1 MGTFEKHR
9 NYLFAIAY
17 RMLGSVSDAEDMIQ
31 EAYLRFQQIDEA
43 QVKSPKSYLST
54 IVTRLCLDHL
64 KSARVQRE
72 QYIGPWLPEPLLVTS
87 DSEPAQITER
97 LDSISFAF
105 LMLLEKLT
113 PNERA
118 VFLLREV
125 FNYGYDEIA
134 AIIGQKEATCRQYFS
149 RAKKHLADNRPR
161 FEIQTEAHTEI
172 MTQFL
177 TSCQTGDLHGL
188 EQLLAEDV
196 ISFNDGGGKVVAATR
211 PVFGRNRVARLWIG
225 IAKKAPTNFKAE
237 MTLINGK
244 QGLIGRVNGEIVF
257 TMVMD
262 IQGGHIKQIW
272 TVRNPDK
279 LKHLTKG

>member
-1 MGTFEKHR
+1 MDTFEEHR

-17 RMLGSVSDAEDMIQ
+17 RMLGSVGDAEDMVQ
-31 EAYLRFQQIDEA
+31 EAYLRFRQVDKA

-54 IVTRLCLDHL
+54 IITRLCLDHL

-72 QYIGPWLPEPLLVTS
+72 QYIGPWLPEPLLITS
-87 DSEPAQITER
+87 DNEPARTTEM

-105 LMLLEKLT
+105 LVLLEKLT

-125 FNYGYDEIA
+125 FNYDYDEIA
-134 AIIGQKEATCRQYFS
+134 AIIGKEAATCRQYFS
-149 RAKKHLADNRPR
+149 RAKKHLTDNRPR

-177 TSCQTGDLHGL
+177 TSCQTGDLHSL

-196 ISFNDGGGKVVAATR
+196 VAFSDGGGKVVAATR

-225 IAKKAPTNFKAE
+225 ITKQVPAGFRAE
-237 MTLINGK
+237 LTLINGK

-257 TMVMD
+257 AMVMD
-262 IQGGHIKQIW
+262 IQGGYIKQIW

-279 LKHLTKG
+279 LKHS